1 MVPSHLNAFTMPLLG
16 IHTDAGSDRHHMAC
30 HFAYYSISN
39 HDCYIGLAQEDTP

>member
-1 MVPSHLNAFTMPLLG
+1 MTPFYLNAFTMLLLG
-16 IHTDAGSDRHHMAC
+16 IHADAGRDRHHMAR